1 MPSPSEIREMIGK
14 TLDRYQILQEI
25 GRGAMGQVYLARD
38 TRLSRNV
45 ALKMLQP
52 GLVKDRG
59 RRRRFDR
66 ESLALAALNHPNIVT
81 IHAVEEVDGQPFL
94 VMEWIQGRPLTDLL
108 AAGKLDADRWFE
120 IAVTL
125 AGAVAEAHR
134 AGIVHRDLKPANIM
148 VREDGVLK
156 VVDFG
161 ISLIEQATLVD
172 GELPLPTVLS
182 ERLTAEG
189 IAVGTLPYMSPE
201 QLQGR
206 EVDARS
212 DVFSLGVIL
221 YEMAAGQYPFL
232 AETQAAL
239 AAAILRDEP
248 VPPSRLNPG
257 LPVEADRVI
266 NRCIAKSP
274 AARYPS
280 AQELHADLL
289 AARRDRELTLLT
301 GARLAGPPTL
311 PEVPAPALPALSST
325 QGSTTAVAVLPLR
338 NLSGDPGQEYFSEG
352 MTEVM
357 IANLAKVRGMRVISR
372 ASVMRYQT
380 ARPEPP
386 EIARALGVQ
395 YLIEGS
401 VLRSGDELMI
411 IVALVDPL
419 SGGALWGDTYR
430 GALREIF
437 TLQQQ
442 VALEV
447 TRAIKGELSVTDDSR
462 LGEFHEA
469 SPEVYEAYLKAR
481 YLLNKRTPDA
491 VREAL
496 QLLDVALGSD
506 PDYALGWATR
516 AECYLYLTADLMHVL
531 PMHEGLPMAREAAE
545 RALRLNPNLSE
556 AHVVLGFV
564 HLQSW
569 EWDEVEKE
577 FLRALELNPSNAD
590 ALQKYTLFLTAQGR
604 HDEALKAI
612 YKARKLDPLSL
623 PLRFGVISNCLLAG
637 HYREAAEGAR
647 ATIGLQP
654 DHWLGHYFLGSALY
668 FEGRYDEADAE
679 LRQAV
684 DLSRRMP
691 VALAAL
697 ARNAVRSGRAA
708 EAQAIVKE
716 LEEAFAHA
724 FVPPTTIAIPL
735 AALGEVDRALD
746 WLEKGVEAQDHGL
759 LLVGVNPHFRELHGH
774 PRFESILGRVG
785 LRKAA

>member
-1 MPSPSEIREMIGK
+1 MIGK
-14 TLDRYQILQEI
+14 TLDRYQILKEI

-45 ALKMLQP
+45 ALKMLPP
-52 GLVKDRG
+52 GLVKDHG

-81 IHAVEEVDGQPFL
+81 IHSVEEVDGQPFL

-108 AAGKLDADRWFE
+108 AAGKLNAERWME

-148 VREDGVLK
+148 VREDGMIK

-172 GELPLPTVLS
+172 GDTPLPTVLS

-206 EVDARS
+206 PVDTRS
-212 DVFSLGVIL
+212 DIFSLGVIL
-221 YEMAAGQYPFL
+221 YEMAAGQYPFFG
-232 AETQAAL
+232 ETQAAL
-239 AAAILRDEP
+239 AAAILRD
-248 VPPSRLNPG
+248 VPLPPTRLNPG
-257 LPVEADRVI
+257 LPAEVDRIVE
-266 NRCIAKSP
+266 RCIAKP
-274 AARYPS
+274 PGARYPTGE
-280 AQELHADLL
+280 ELHADLL
-289 AARRDRELTLLT
+289 AARRDREHTLLT
-301 GARLAGPPTL
+301 GSRLAGPPTL
-311 PEVPAPALPALSST
+311 PEVPPPALPGLSST
-325 QGSTTAVAVLPLR
+325 QGGTTAVAVLPLR
-338 NLSGDPGQEYFSEG
+338 NLSGDPGQDYFSEG

-357 IANLAKVRGMRVISR
+357 IANLAKVRALRVISR

-380 ARPEPP
+380 SRPELP
-386 EIARALGVQ
+386 EIARALGVH
-395 YLIEGS
+395 YIIEGS
-401 VLRSGDELMI
+401 VLRSGDELLI
-411 IVALVDPL
+411 IMALVDPL

-430 GALREIF
+430 GGLREVF

-442 VALEV
+442 AAQEV

-462 LGEFHEA
+462 LGDFHEVA
-469 SPEVYEAYLKAR
+469 PDVYEAYLKAR

-496 QLLDVALGSD
+496 ELLDGALASD

-516 AECYLYLTADLMHVL
+516 AECYLYLTADLMHVI
-531 PMHEGLPMAREAAE
+531 PMSEGLPMAREAAQ

-556 AHVVLGFV
+556 AHVVLGFI

-590 ALQKYTLFLTAQGR
+590 AYQKYTLFLTAQGR

-637 HYREAAEGAR
+637 QYREAAEGAR
-647 ATIGLQP
+647 AAIGLQP
-654 DHWLGHYFLGSALY
+654 ELWLGHYFLGSAFY
-668 FEGRYDEADAE
+668 FEGRYAEADAE

-697 ARNAVRSGRAA
+697 ARNAVRSGNAE
-708 EAQAIVKE
+708 EAQRIVEE
-716 LEEAFAHA
+716 LEEAFVHA

-735 AALGEVDRALD
+735 AALGELDRALD

-759 LLVGVNPHFRELHGH
+759 LLVGVNPHFQELHGH